1 LPDYTA
7 RAILKRIVVFSRHL
21 RLRIR
26 LGGIAERL
34 RDKDNRLMTEF
45 EVEYQDV
52 LQNIEFAI
60 VSVYREHS
68 ELLDYE
74 VERALN
80 ALIVAYQAEQQHR
93 VSRPTALSPLAQQVF
108 TRVNAMCEWRLG
120 REAFTAEEPGA
131 EIPHPSPV
139 SLEEIVACL
148 KRTRKSVKTW
158 TQEGGRQ
165 GYLRF
170 VSKFIV

>member
-1 LPDYTA
+1 
-7 RAILKRIVVFSRHL
+7 
-21 RLRIR
+21 
-26 LGGIAERL
+26 
-34 RDKDNRLMTEF
+34 MTEF

-52 LQNIEFAI
+52 LQNIEAAI

-68 ELLDYE
+68 GLLDYE

-80 ALIVAYQAEQQHR
+80 ALIVTHQVEQQHR
-93 VSRPTALSPLAQQVF
+93 ASKPAALSPLSEQVF
-108 TRVNAMCEWRLG
+108 TRVHAICEWRLG
-120 REAFTAEEPGA
+120 REAFIAEEPGA
-131 EIPHPSPV
+131 EVPYPPPV

-148 KRTRKSVKTW
+148 KRVRKSVKAW

-170 VSKFIV
+170 ASQFIR